1 MGRSDLDAVRR
12 GYDAMNRRDVDGIV
26 ALLDPG
32 IVFRMA
38 MDPMGVHPVFRG
50 RDGVRQ
56 LFETLWQSFKDF
68 YAELTEVTDM
78 GEVVVASGRIVAR
91 RHDQSEPTS
100 FKFSHF
106 WSVQGGRAVAVAF
119 HDTTNP
125 LALLDGEA
133 GSRLSDRSARD

>member
-1 MGRSDLDAVRR
+1 MGRPDLDAVRR

-26 ALLDPG
+26 ALLDPA

-50 RDGVRQ
+50 REGVRQ

-68 YAELTEVTDM
+68 YAELSDVTDL
-78 GEVVVASGRIVAR
+78 GEVIVASGRIVAR
-91 RHDQSEPTS
+91 RHDEPEPTT

-106 WSVQGGRAVAVAF
+106 WSVKEGRAVAVAF
-119 HDTTNP
+119 HDATNP
-125 LALLDGEA
+125 LALLGGEA
-133 GSRLSDRSARD
+133 GPKLSGSPPRD